1 MNISSVVIMSVVTE
15 AIVTYTKTFVVD
27 KKIKWQIIAAAV
39 FSIVICIAYGL
50 DIPQMAGVSTSIP
63 FVGNVITGI
72 LVSRG
77 SNYIYDLLK
86 KFGLYGGKSTDTS
99 NAQDSE
105 VEI

>member
-1 MNISSVVIMSVVTE
+1 
-15 AIVTYTKTFVVD
+15 
-27 KKIKWQIIAAAV
+27 
-39 FSIVICIAYGL
+39 
-50 DIPQMAGVSTSIP
+50 MAGVSTSIP